1 MAGKGAGGVADRSE
15 KRLGEKQKRFVRE
28 WMIDM
33 NGTRAAVRA
42 GYSEKSAAQTASR
55 LMKDPAVQEYRNALL
70 KEEFDGLGITRH
82 SLAVEV
88 WRVYERCA
96 AAKPVLEWDSNL
108 REYVESGQWQFD
120 AKGCLKALGML
131 HEMVELMNR
140 QEDAED
146 EGGYEQM
153 LSGGSREF

>member
-1 MAGKGAGGVADRSE
+1 MAETE
-15 KRLGEKQKRFVRE
+15 KKTITDKQKRFVRE
-28 WMIDM
+28 WLADM

-55 LMKDPAVQEYRNALL
+55 LMKDPAVREYRDALL
-70 KEEFDGLGITRH
+70 KEEFDSLGITAH

-96 AAKPVLEWDSNL
+96 AAKPVLQWDSAL
-108 REYVESGQWQFD
+108 RDYVESGEWQFD

-131 HEMVELMNR
+131 HDMLRRMEHAEEND
-140 QEDAED
+140 DA
-146 EGGYEQM
+146 GGYEEM
-153 LSGGSREF
+153 ISGGGREF

>member
-1 MAGKGAGGVADRSE
+1 MTENMKKAIAD
-15 KRLGEKQKRFVRE
+15 KQKRFVRE
-28 WMIDM
+28 WLVDM

-55 LMKDPAVQEYRNALL
+55 LMKDPAVRAYRDELL
-70 KEEFDGLGITRH
+70 KEEFDSLGLTRH

-96 AAKPVLEWDSNL
+96 AATPVLQWDSQL
-108 REYVESGQWQFD
+108 REYIESGEWQFD

-131 HEMVELMNR
+131 HDMIERMEHSEE
-140 QEDAED
+140 EDD
-146 EGGYEQM
+146 TTGYEEM
-153 LSGGSREF
+153 IASGGREF

>member
-1 MAGKGAGGVADRSE
+1 MQA
-15 KRLGEKQKRFVRE
+15 
-28 WMIDM
+28 
-33 NGTRAAVRA
+33 
-42 GYSEKSAAQTASR
+42 
-55 LMKDPAVQEYRNALL
+55 YRDELL
-70 KEEFDGLGITRH
+70 KAKFDELGITRH

-88 WRVYERCA
+88 WRVYERCS
-96 AAKPVLEWDSNL
+96 AAKPVMQWDSDL
-108 REYVESGQWQFD
+108 KAYVESGQWQFD

-146 EGGYEQM
+146 ESGYEQM